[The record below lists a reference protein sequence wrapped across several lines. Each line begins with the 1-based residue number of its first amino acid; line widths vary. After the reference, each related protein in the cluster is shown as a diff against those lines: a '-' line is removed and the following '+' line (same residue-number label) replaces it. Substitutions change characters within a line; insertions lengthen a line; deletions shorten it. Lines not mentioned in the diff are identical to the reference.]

1 MVQVRIQVAGQ
12 PERHETLRQLPAR
25 VGRAARCEVRCEADG
40 LWDEH
45 LRVTTDGSGRLAV
58 EAVQHALVT
67 VNDCRVER
75 AVLRPRD
82 QVRCGGARLEISLA
96 PPATKSATAGNPL
109 LWGMFWLLL
118 AGQAALAALLLL
130 RA

>member
-1 MVQVRIQVAGQ
+1 MIQVRIQVPGQ
-12 PERHETLRQLPAR
+12 PERHEILRQLPAR
-25 VGRAARCEVRCEADG
+25 VGRSPRCEVRCEANG

-45 LRVTTDGSGRLAV
+45 LRVTADAAGRLAV

-67 VNDCRVER
+67 VNDRRVER

-82 QVRCGGARLEISLA
+82 QIRCGAALLEIALA
-96 PPATKSATAGNPL
+96 PPSAKGTAAGTAV
-109 LWGMFWLLL
+109 LWAMFWLLL

-130 RA
+130 RF